1 MKSLKTIALVVL
13 VALFAATMLVSAKP
27 KDIEVRMADL
37 RAILGNDFFKA
48 VTVTTT
54 LTGSDGLTA
63 GELLDERTGVQ
74 NLFGVG
80 ETGKTIL
87 NLVAMGTVDNA
98 REVAAD
104 QSIDKNGNPYN
115 TFDDDTIVQLV
126 LFYGLPL
133 E

>member
-1 MKSLKTIALVVL
+1 MKSFRTIALVVL

-37 RAILGNDFFKA
+37 KATLASPFFTS
-48 VTVTTT
+48 VTITTT
-54 LTGSDGLTA
+54 LVGSDGLVS
-63 GELLDERTGVQ
+63 GEILDSQTGVH

-87 NLVAMGTVDNA
+87 NLVAMAPISTA
-98 REVAAD
+98 REVAAH

-115 TFDDDTIVQLV
+115 TFDDDTIIQLV